1 MKILANRLANK
12 LDNMVSKNRSAFV
25 KERSIKDNFMLVQQ
39 TARFLHTQKQPR
51 IMLKLDISKA
61 IDSVSWAFLL
71 EMLQRLGFCSIC
83 RDMFSRLLSTSST
96 QIQLNGIP
104 GQPITHRCGLQQR
117 DPLSPMLFILVMD
130 ILNNII

>member
-1 MKILANRLANK
+1 LIPKKEDATHDKDYKHINLIHSFARLTMKILANRLANK

-71 EMLQRLGFCSIC
+71 EMLQRLGFAAFAEIC
-83 RDMFSRLLSTSST
+83 LVDCCPPLPHKFS
-96 QIQLNGIP
+96 
-104 GQPITHRCGLQQR
+104 
-117 DPLSPMLFILVMD
+117 
-130 ILNNII
+130 